1 MLELAMVRAGLGR
14 RALAGGTGGSVR
26 SDNEGSP
33 ICVGAVLERP
43 VVRARMAAEG
53 WDYVRAETLPTEERS
68 GLTGRSTL
76 YHNVLVF
83 RRPVAALETA
93 AAPLAASQPQPE
105 YPVSATPARAPE
117 KAGSTPAVVRRVWW
131 LREGAGPLALTAVA
145 ISISFSSGT

>member
-1 MLELAMVRAGLGR
+1 MRYEYTVIPAPARGDKAKGAKTPVDRFALSLTAEL
-14 RALAGGTGGSVR
+14 
-26 SDNEGSP
+26 N
-33 ICVGAVLERP
+33 
-43 VVRARMAAEG
+43 RMAAEG

-93 AAPLAASQPQPE
+93 APPLAASQPQPE

-117 KAGSTPAVVRRVWW
+117 KAPEPPRAAAPQPIDHTSAAETPATPPAPRVTP
-131 LREGAGPLALTAVA
+131 AG
-145 ISISFSSGT
+145 S